1 MGMMGKIKTLVV
13 GLLTLSLIA
22 TILMTTLP
30 GNVSASPSWQVGDK
44 WALAGEK
51 DISEI
56 WDNLEPLLA
65 SSLNDSLGGAP
76 FNLTLVS
83 SSFHGV
89 IMMDALFEV
98 ISVTSSNITLQIKI
112 AANLTIA
119 ANVVVNTNVPEP
131 GHYNSSSPQ
140 PAFVNKDVTASVK
153 IAAGSSGTITVVTTS
168 DTRGIESINT
178 NMNNYLMGSISGTNF
193 PNIVGNSSD
202 FTLSYGPYANQ
213 IDLHAL
219 TQMHAV
225 VSPALYV
232 ISETMVIGE
241 NRTAN
246 ANITVGETISGSLD
260 STGIPDI
267 VKEAYLTPEMANYG
281 ITGLPINLAKI
292 YNPDPNNG
300 IPINN
305 GTIATRSGPIEANI
319 AYLRNKNVDSAVN
332 GTVSAREYGLQTGNS
347 TDVFTFLIDPENG
360 HALGTTSTIPMD
372 QTQVIFTTHAVAVG
386 SAQTNIS
393 AIDTQVS
400 ERQSYDTVTA
410 PIGGGGTSGISSD
423 LLIIIGA
430 VLIVVVAALAGV
442 MLMRRK
448 K

>member
-1 MGMMGKIKTLVV
+1 
-13 GLLTLSLIA
+13 
-22 TILMTTLP
+22 
-30 GNVSASPSWQVGDK
+30 
-44 WALAGEK
+44 
-51 DISEI
+51 
-56 WDNLEPLLA
+56 
-65 SSLNDSLGGAP
+65 
-76 FNLTLVS
+76 
-83 SSFHGV
+83 
-89 IMMDALFEV
+89 
-98 ISVTSSNITLQIKI
+98 
-112 AANLTIA
+112 
-119 ANVVVNTNVPEP
+119 
-131 GHYNSSSPQ
+131 
-140 PAFVNKDVTASVK
+140 
-153 IAAGSSGTITVVTTS
+153 
-168 DTRGIESINT
+168 
-178 NMNNYLMGSISGTNF
+178 
-193 PNIVGNSSD
+193 
-202 FTLSYGPYANQ
+202 
-213 IDLHAL
+213 
-219 TQMHAV
+219 
-225 VSPALYV
+225 
-232 ISETMVIGE
+232 MVIGE